1 MSSPASDYSAALD
14 EWRAERERKLLADQ
28 GWLSIN
34 GLYWLK
40 PGVNRVGADP
50 QAEVALPQGSA
61 AHNVGVFELRDSR
74 ISFRAEPGIEVTS
87 GGARIREIEMT
98 PDDSGEPTRI
108 QLAALTMH
116 VIHRGSRYA
125 IRLAD
130 GNSPMR
136 RGFKGLKHYPALE
149 KYRIAARFTPYEP
162 PRTIPVLNV
171 LGETDLETS
180 PGFVTFNLD
189 GRELRLEPVW
199 SGKRLFFIFK
209 DQTAGHGS
217 YPAGRFLYADPPL
230 GGTVLLDFNKAENP
244 PCAFTPY
251 ATCPLPP
258 PQNRLPVAVP
268 AGELDYHP

>member
-1 MSSPASDYSAALD
+1 MSSPASDYPAALA
-14 EWRAERERKLLADQ
+14 EWRAERERKLLTDQ

-40 PGVNRVGADP
+40 PGVNSVGEDSSSD
-50 QAEVALPQGSA
+50 VVLPDGSA
-61 AHNVGVFELRDSR
+61 PPRAGVFELLGSR
-74 ISFRAEPGIEVTS
+74 IFFRAEPGVEITS
-87 GGARIREIEMT
+87 GAASIREIEMI
-98 PDDSGEPTRI
+98 PDDAGEPTRI
-108 QLAALTMH
+108 RLAALTMH

-125 IRLAD
+125 VRLAD

-136 RGFKGLKHYPALE
+136 RAFKGLKHYPALE
-149 KYRIAARFTPYEP
+149 KYRVTARFTPFDP

-180 PGFVTFNLD
+180 PGFVTFQLD

-199 SGKRLFFIFK
+199 SGKRLFFIFR
-209 DQTAGHGS
+209 DQTSGHGT
-217 YPAGRFLYADPPL
+217 YPAGRFLYADPPA

-258 PQNRLPVAVP
+258 RQNHLPVAIP

>member
-1 MSSPASDYSAALD
+1 MSSPASDYSAALA

-40 PGVNRVGADP
+40 PGVNRVGVDP
-50 QAEVALPQGSA
+50 GVEVALPQGSA
-61 AHNVGVFELRDSR
+61 PPSVGVFELRGSR
-74 ISFRAEPGIEVTS
+74 ISFRSEPGVEVAS
-87 GGARIREIEMT
+87 NGGRIREIQMI
-98 PDDSGEPTRI
+98 PDDAGEPTRI
-108 QLAALTMH
+108 QLAALTMY

-130 GNSPMR
+130 ANSPMR
-136 RGFKGLKHYPALE
+136 RGFKGLKYYPALE
-149 KYRIAARFTPYEP
+149 KYRISARFTPYDP

-180 PGFVTFNLD
+180 PGFVTFRLA
-189 GRELRLEPVW
+189 GSELRLEPVW
-199 SGKRLFFIFK
+199 SGKRLFLIFK
-209 DQTAGHGS
+209 DQTSGRGT
-217 YPAGRFLYADPPL
+217 YPAGRFLYADPPRN
-230 GGTVLLDFNKAENP
+230 GVVLLDFNKAENP

-258 PQNRLPVAVP
+258 EQNRLPVAIP